1 MIAQFKYFESDNTM
15 NAITHTERTATQ
27 DASSSRMNAAWHARR
42 LAATP
47 RGVGVMADFFI
58 DHAKNSEFWDI
69 EGRRFIDF
77 AGGIA
82 VLNTG
87 HAHPKIQAAIAAQLQ
102 RFTHSCYQVVPYTEY
117 VALAERIN
125 AITPITGE
133 KKTAFFST
141 GAEAVENAIKI
152 ARAATKRSGIIA
164 FGGAFHGRSMFAVA
178 MTGKVQPY
186 KAGFGPFP
194 PEIYHAPFPCH
205 CASLNEVKHA
215 MEQLFKCDIEPSRV
229 AAIIFEPVQG
239 EGGFNVIQA
248 EAVQW
253 LRALCDQH
261 GILMIADEVQS
272 GFART
277 GKMFA
282 MEHFGISPD
291 IMVMAKSLAGGTTL
305 SAVVGKTAIMD
316 APAPGGLGGTYAGNP
331 LAIAASHAVLDIL
344 AEEGLVERA
353 NVLGSKLMKHLHALK
368 DSDSRIS
375 DVRGLG
381 AMVACEFVNPST
393 GAPDADLTK
402 KVQTEALKRGL
413 LLLTCGVYGNVIRFL
428 FPLTI
433 QDEVFSE
440 AIGILGAAV
449 KAS

>member
-1 MIAQFKYFESDNTM
+1 M
-15 NAITHTERTATQ
+15 NASMKPSATQ
-27 DASSSRMNAAWHARR
+27 TNADWHARR

-47 RGVGVMADFFI
+47 RGVAVMGDFFI

-87 HAHPKIQAAIAAQLQ
+87 HCHPKIQAAISDQLA

-117 VALAERIN
+117 VHLAERILE
-125 AITPITGE
+125 ISPIDGP
-133 KKTAFFST
+133 KKVAFFST
-141 GAEAVENAIKI
+141 GAEAIENAIKI
-152 ARAATKRSGIIA
+152 ARSATGRGGVIA
-164 FGGAFHGRSMFAVA
+164 FGGAFHGRSLFAVSL
-178 MTGKVQPY
+178 TGKVQPY

-194 PEIYHAPFPCH
+194 PEIYHLPFPCH
-205 CASLNEVKHA
+205 CASLDETKHA

-229 AAIIFEPVQG
+229 AAIVFEPVQG
-239 EGGFNVIQA
+239 EGGFNVIQKA
-248 EAVQW
+248 AVEW
-253 LRALCDQH
+253 LRDLCDQH
-261 GILMIADEVQS
+261 GIVLIADEVQS

-282 MEHFGISPD
+282 MEHFGVSPD
-291 IMVMAKSLAGGTTL
+291 LMTMAKSMAGGTTL

-331 LAIAASHAVLDIL
+331 LAVAAAHAVLDVMADEHL
-344 AEEGLVERA
+344 VDRANMLGARLVER
-353 NVLGSKLMKHLHALK
+353 LK
-368 DSDSRIS
+368 TLQRSDKTIS

-381 AMVACEFVNPST
+381 AMIACEFVHPET
-393 GAPDADLTK
+393 GAPDADRTK
-402 KVQTEALKRGL
+402 RVQQAALKKGL

-433 QDEVFSE
+433 QDAVFDEAMVILDEV
-440 AIGILGAAV
+440 IGA
-449 KAS
+449 